1 MKDLLHKKTVN
12 RIAVNGRNPRTKTS
26 YLLFTDT
33 SAFQQ
38 EDVYIYIYIYMY
50 VCVCV
55 CVYTHTYI
63 YLYIY
68 IYLRFKPLK
77 ELGIYFVTMC
87 L

>member
-38 EDVYIYIYIYMY
+38 EDVVC

-55 CVYTHTYI
+55 CVYTHTHIYVCVYI
-63 YLYIY
+63 YMYISE
-68 IYLRFKPLK
+68 I
-77 ELGIYFVTMC
+77 
-87 L
+87 